1 MFIIPP
7 LKGLKRITL
16 FTEEQISH
24 EVIKALYRK
33 LALGQKIDHDLD
45 EQVQRAGYLAFM
57 EYTPRSVQ
65 F

>member
-33 LALGQKIDHDLD
+33 LALG
-45 EQVQRAGYLAFM
+45 
-57 EYTPRSVQ
+57 
-65 F
+65 